1 MTTAASTR
9 RFTGD
14 FRADVLVAVVVAAAL
29 AGAFFY
35 KQSLSAQIT
44 RVSDPHSGF
53 ALSIPGH
60 WTTKDAGELSADT
73 FVEAFNSRAD
83 SVYKSTVIA
92 QSFLIDPDNPV
103 AIATIVDRIIQR
115 HGDELLGY
123 QLLDIQP
130 IAIAG
135 AEAQQIDYAYV
146 ARPIDDPFMASPP
159 VVVLATGYVI
169 FDRFL
174 TQYWIVTLTADE
186 KIADKER
193 ADFDSI
199 LKSITL
205 PQRG

>member
-1 MTTAASTR
+1 VTAAASTR

-29 AGAFFY
+29 VGAFFY
-35 KQSLSAQIT
+35 KQSLSAQTT

-60 WTTKDAGELSADT
+60 WATKDAGELSADT
-73 FVEAFNSRAD
+73 FVEAFNPRAD
-83 SVYKSTVIA
+83 SVYKSTVIG
-92 QSFLIDPDNPV
+92 QSFLIDSDNPV

-123 QLLDIQP
+123 QLLDILSTTV
-130 IAIAG
+130 AG

-159 VVVLATGYVI
+159 VIVLATDYVVYAP
-169 FDRFL
+169 
-174 TQYWIVTLTADE
+174 TEYWIVTLTVDE
-186 KIADKER
+186 QIASKEQ
-193 ADFDSI
+193 ADFGAI
-199 LKSITL
+199 VKSIML
-205 PQRG
+205 P